1 VTQPLAGRGASW
13 IVAGLAAMLC
23 VVGCGKTERHQ
34 ADSASSASAAAAP
47 TGAAALASAPNAA
60 ATAPQPGALA
70 KSIDSYSGDELFDL
84 TRRLRFTGGIER
96 QRRCRG
102 NADCRGEAA
111 KRSTR
116 VRVDAVDQQD
126 SLSATTL
133 PANGV
138 IAVRANNR
146 GALVDSMYNMKPGAN
161 YEYFLIV
168 SPGAPGAEAAWRL
181 EELDVTQ
188 GKRAHRSVATG
199 TVTECHHPFRRG
211 ARADFKSCETA
222 ALVRPASYT
231 PMTQGHSEEP
241 IWFDCAFGC
250 CTADPDGG

>member
-1 VTQPLAGRGASW
+1 VTQPLEGRGAFRVVTSVAVML
-13 IVAGLAAMLC
+13 IVIA
-23 VVGCGKTERHQ
+23 CGKAERHQ
-34 ADSASSASAAAAP
+34 ADSAATASSAAAPAG
-47 TGAAALASAPNAA
+47 TAALAAAPAR

-70 KSIDSYSGDELFDL
+70 KSIDSYSGDELFQF
-84 TRRLRFTGGIER
+84 TRGLRFTGGNER

-102 NADCRGEAA
+102 SAACRGRGPS
-111 KRSTR
+111 RSTR

-126 SLSATTL
+126 SLSAATL

-146 GALVDSMYNMKPGAN
+146 GAVADSMYNMQPGAN

-168 SPGAPGAEAAWRL
+168 SPSANGGKATWRL

-199 TVTECHHPFRRG
+199 TVTECNHPFRRG
-211 ARADFKSCETA
+211 ARADFKTCASA
-222 ALVRPASYT
+222 ALVRPASYK
-231 PMTQGHSEEP
+231 PFQSDSEEP
-241 IWFDCAFGC
+241 IWWDCALGC
-250 CTADPDGG
+250 CTADPDNRG